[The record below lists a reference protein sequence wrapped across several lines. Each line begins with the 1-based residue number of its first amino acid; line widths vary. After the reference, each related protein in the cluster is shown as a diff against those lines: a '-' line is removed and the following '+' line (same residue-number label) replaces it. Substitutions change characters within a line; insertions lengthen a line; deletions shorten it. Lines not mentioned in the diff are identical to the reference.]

1 LRSLTGIG
9 AFFREGIKRQAV
21 PLFDKAGGYL
31 VTFGLERTQ
40 ALRLRDGGAKPIE
53 GIDERQRLETGDN
66 ILRPAQPF
74 AGCDLVFQFGQRS
87 LLLQGKVANAHSL
100 FEKIFERENRVLR
113 RVLGKLWRDFKGGD
127 VTFDLADALVLKIV
141 DLDRA
146 RDGRGLIRLAKSAVG
161 DYQHSGGRQRRPGR
175 QAVDVRG
182 SVGAAGVQCR
192 ERGPR
197 NFGDEPLGTAATA

>member
-1 LRSLTGIG
+1 M
-9 AFFREGIKRQAV
+9 
-21 PLFDKAGGYL
+21 
-31 VTFGLERTQ
+31 
-40 ALRLRDGGAKPIE
+40 RDGGAKRIE

-66 ILRPAQPF
+66 ILRVPPRPF

-127 VTFDLADALVLKIV
+127 VTFDLADVLVLKIV

-146 RDGRGLIRLAKSAVG
+146 RDGRGLIRLAKSALATTSTAG
-161 DYQHSGGRQRRPGR
+161 GGSGAQGGRPLMS
-175 QAVDVRG
+175 VG

>member
-1 LRSLTGIG
+1 
-9 AFFREGIKRQAV
+9 
-21 PLFDKAGGYL
+21 
-31 VTFGLERTQ
+31 
-40 ALRLRDGGAKPIE
+40 LRDGGAKRIE

-66 ILRPAQPF
+66 ILRVPPRPF

-87 LLLQGKVANAHSL
+87 LLLQGKIANAHSL

-113 RVLGKLWRDFKGGD
+113 RVLGKLWRDFKGSD

-161 DYQHSGGRQRRPGR
+161 DY
-175 QAVDVRG
+175 
-182 SVGAAGVQCR
+182 
-192 ERGPR
+192 
-197 NFGDEPLGTAATA
+197 